1 MDNIKF
7 KLTSL
12 FATLVVSGAYA
23 SEPFAVWTY
32 EECVEWARDHNISLR
47 QSELSQ
53 ESASVTLE
61 GAKAKWIPTL
71 DFGTTQGYSNTPMG
85 DRDKNAYTSSY
96 GFNGSWTL
104 WDGGRR
110 QSDIRRAETD
120 IERSR
125 LAMDD
130 LFRDIRSEI
139 LTNYLNILYCR
150 EAVGVNRML
159 SQVSAAQAER
169 AKQMMESGKIS
180 IVDYQQ
186 LESQAER
193 DRYNVVSAE
202 ADLLSK
208 RLQLRNLLELGIEKD
223 IDVVPIDFPQS
234 LVLDSLPPLVES
246 YRLALASDSRLRYN
260 ELSVNIADED
270 IRAAKAGGS
279 PQIGVTAGIGTGY
292 YTTDQ
297 RGWGEQMR
305 RSFNENIGL
314 TLTVPILDNKKTRT
328 AVAQAKI
335 ARLNSE
341 YDIEAR
347 RQEVANILEGWY
359 IEMESA
365 RSRYVAAVQN
375 EKAAALSDEYV
386 AERFAVGYVESTEL
400 LQSHQ
405 ALSSAR
411 HELIQAKYMAVL
423 ARKMVEFLR
432 SGNITL

>member
-1 MDNIKF
+1 
-7 KLTSL
+7 
-12 FATLVVSGAYA
+12 
-23 SEPFAVWTY
+23 
-32 EECVEWARDHNISLR
+32 
-47 QSELSQ
+47 
-53 ESASVTLE
+53 
-61 GAKAKWIPTL
+61 
-71 DFGTTQGYSNTPMG
+71 
-85 DRDKNAYTSSY
+85 
-96 GFNGSWTL
+96 
-104 WDGGRR
+104 
-110 QSDIRRAETD
+110 
-120 IERSR
+120 
-125 LAMDD
+125 
-130 LFRDIRSEI
+130 
-139 LTNYLNILYCR
+139 
-150 EAVGVNRML
+150 ML